1 MAISRESISSIA
13 SPPSLRLPGI
23 VKTNPRPARCPGAD
37 RKPSHTGWNRGAL
50 TTNLVSMPDSGK
62 KARPDAREP
71 WIIRTYAG
79 FGDARQANQRFLAN
93 LKQGQRGLSIAFDLP
108 TQNGYDPDAP
118 VARGEVGEAGVSIC
132 HWNDMERLF
141 EGIPLESINTSM
153 TINATA
159 PFILAL
165 YLVVAEKHGVPWTE
179 LRGTTQNDLLKEFV
193 ARGTSIFHPE
203 LSFRL
208 STGLIRFTVERVPN
222 WNPINCCGYHYMES
236 GAGPAEE
243 IGYAFGNALLILDA
257 IRPTL
262 DAAAFEQTVRRI
274 SFFINSGIELVPEI
288 CKIRAY
294 FKLWRELCASEYG
307 VDNVAFRAGCQVRSL
322 TLTEPQPEVNIIRIA
337 YEALPV
343 VISADARVNA
353 LQLPGFRE
361 ALALPDQSEQTL
373 SLRTQQVLMH
383 ETGLAGY
390 GDIFEGSK
398 VIEKLTAETAA
409 RAREIAIRLRQA
421 GYSRAIS
428 IVSGELTRQLA
439 ERYRKVESGEIV
451 QIGVNAFT
459 GEIGLT
465 PWPRQNADRAADA
478 SKEKERIE
486 SINKW
491 RTARDQAAVAN
502 AREALERAAANT
514 SDSDRGLIEAAIELA
529 RAGGTVGE
537 WTDSL
542 VRVSR
547 GRYTPP
553 ILETGVS
560 VGALNVPTAGSTR
573 KIRIALGKAGLD
585 GHINAVKLLAHACMQ
600 AGMEVVL
607 AGFKQTPEDMVATA
621 LEEDV
626 DVLAISSLAGA
637 HMSIAR
643 ETIDLLKS
651 RGAADV
657 SLVMGGI
664 IPEADRTALLQLG
677 VKAVFT
683 PKDSNL
689 GEIVGRII
697 AIAGREK

>member
-1 MAISRESISSIA
+1 MPEPEKKSR
-13 SPPSLRLPGI
+13 PP
-23 VKTNPRPARCPGAD
+23 
-37 RKPSHTGWNRGAL
+37 
-50 TTNLVSMPDSGK
+50 
-62 KARPDAREP
+62 REP

-79 FGDARQANQRFLAN
+79 FGDARQANERFLAN
-93 LKQGQRGLSIAFDLP
+93 LEQGQRGLSIAFDLP

-118 VARGEVGEAGVSIC
+118 VAHGEVGEAGVSIC
-132 HWNDMERLF
+132 HWQDMERLF
-141 EGIPLESINTSM
+141 ENIPLGSINTSM

-165 YLVVAEKHGVPWTE
+165 YLAVAEKHSVPWTE

-208 STGLIRFTVERVPN
+208 STELIRFAVERVPN

-257 IRPTL
+257 IRPKL
-262 DAAAFEQTVRRI
+262 GAAAFEQTVRRI

-294 FKLWRELCASEYG
+294 FKLWRDLCATEYG
-307 VDNVAFRAGCQVRSL
+307 VKDVIFRAGCQVRSL

-337 YEALPV
+337 YEAIPV

-361 ALALPDQSEQTL
+361 ALSLPDQSEQTL

-398 VIEKLTAETAA
+398 VIEKLTAETST
-409 RAREIAIRLRQA
+409 RAREIAMRLREA

-428 IVSGELTRQLA
+428 IISGELTRQLA
-439 ERYRKVESGEIV
+439 ERHRKVESGEIV

-459 GEIGLT
+459 GEIGLA
-465 PWPRQNADRAADA
+465 PPPKQSADRRTQA

-486 SINKW
+486 AIKQW
-491 RTARDQAAVAN
+491 RAARDQSRVAK
-502 AREALERAAANT
+502 AREALERAGAN
-514 SDSDRGLIEAAIELA
+514 DGGGGLMEATIDLA

-542 VRVSR
+542 VRVGR

-553 ILETGVS
+553 ILETS
-560 VGALNVPTAGSTR
+560 AAVGTLKVPVAKR

-585 GHINAVKLLAHACMQ
+585 GHINAIKLLAHACMQ

-607 AGFKQTPEDMVATA
+607 AGFKQTPEQMVATA

-643 ETIDLLKS
+643 ETIELLKS
-651 RGAADV
+651 RGADEVA
-657 SLVMGGI
+657 LVMGGI
-664 IPEADRTALLQLG
+664 IPEADRGALLELG

-689 GEIVGRII
+689 GEIIGRII
-697 AIAGREK
+697 AIADREQS

>member
-1 MAISRESISSIA
+1 
-13 SPPSLRLPGI
+13 
-23 VKTNPRPARCPGAD
+23 
-37 RKPSHTGWNRGAL
+37 
-50 TTNLVSMPDSGK
+50 MPEAEK
-62 KARPDAREP
+62 RIRAPREP

-79 FGDARQANQRFLAN
+79 FGDARQANERFLAN
-93 LKQGQRGLSIAFDLP
+93 IKQGQRGLSIAFDLP

-132 HWNDMERLF
+132 HWQDMERLF
-141 EGIPLESINTSM
+141 EGIPLQSINTSM

-165 YLVVAEKHGVPWTE
+165 YLVVAEKHGVSWTE

-193 ARGTSIFHPE
+193 ARGTSIFDPE

-208 STGLIRFTVERVPN
+208 STELIRFAVERVPN

-243 IGYAFGNALLILDA
+243 IGYAFGNALLILD
-257 IRPTL
+257 TL
-262 DAAAFEQTVRRI
+262 RTKIDAAAFEQTVRRI

-307 VDNVAFRAGCQVRSL
+307 VKDVAFRAGCQVRSL

-398 VIEKLTAETAA
+398 VIEKLTDETAS
-409 RAREIAIRLRQA
+409 RAREIAMRLRRA

-439 ERYRKVESGEIV
+439 ERQRKVESGEILQV
-451 QIGVNAFT
+451 GVNAFT
-459 GEIGLT
+459 GEVGLT
-465 PWPRQNADRAADA
+465 PPPKDKSNHTGQALQER
-478 SKEKERIE
+478 ERIE
-486 SINKW
+486 SIRKW
-491 RTARDQAAVAN
+491 RMSRDQSEVAK
-502 AREALERAAANT
+502 AREAFERAAAT
-514 SDSDRGLIEAAIELA
+514 KDDGLIEATIDLA

-537 WTDSL
+537 WTESL
-542 VRVSR
+542 VRVAG

-553 ILETGVS
+553 ILEAGMS
-560 VGALNVPTAGSTR
+560 VGALKVPTAAR

-607 AGFKQTPEDMVATA
+607 AGFKQTPEQMVATA

-643 ETIDLLKS
+643 ETIDLLKA
-651 RGAADV
+651 RGASDV

-664 IPEADRTALLQLG
+664 IPEADRRALTELG

-689 GEIVGRII
+689 GEIVSRII
-697 AIAGREK
+697 AIAGG

>member
-1 MAISRESISSIA
+1 MPEPEKKSR
-13 SPPSLRLPGI
+13 PP
-23 VKTNPRPARCPGAD
+23 
-37 RKPSHTGWNRGAL
+37 
-50 TTNLVSMPDSGK
+50 
-62 KARPDAREP
+62 REP

-79 FGDARQANQRFLAN
+79 FGDARQANERFLAN

-118 VARGEVGEAGVSIC
+118 VAHGEVGEAGVSIC
-132 HWNDMERLF
+132 HWQDMERLF
-141 EGIPLESINTSM
+141 ENIPLGSINTSM

-165 YLVVAEKHGVPWTE
+165 YLAVAEKHSVPWTE

-208 STGLIRFTVERVPN
+208 STELIRFAVERVPN

-257 IRPTL
+257 IRPRL

-294 FKLWRELCASEYG
+294 FKLWRDLCATEYG
-307 VDNVAFRAGCQVRSL
+307 VKDVIFRAGCQVRSL

-337 YEALPV
+337 YEAIPV

-361 ALALPDQSEQTL
+361 ALSLPDQSEQTL

-398 VIEKLTAETAA
+398 VIEKLTAETST
-409 RAREIAIRLRQA
+409 RAREIAMRLREA

-428 IVSGELTRQLA
+428 IISGELTRQLA
-439 ERYRKVESGEIV
+439 ERHRKVESGEIV

-459 GEIGLT
+459 GEIGLA
-465 PWPRQNADRAADA
+465 PPPKQSADRRTQA

-486 SINKW
+486 AIKQW
-491 RTARDQAAVAN
+491 RAARDQSRVAK
-502 AREALERAAANT
+502 AREALERAGAN
-514 SDSDRGLIEAAIELA
+514 DGGGGLMEATIDLA

-542 VRVSR
+542 VRVGR

-553 ILETGVS
+553 ILETS
-560 VGALNVPTAGSTR
+560 AAVGTLKVPVAKR

-585 GHINAVKLLAHACMQ
+585 GHINAIKLLAHACMQ

-607 AGFKQTPEDMVATA
+607 AGFKQTPEQMVATA

-643 ETIDLLKS
+643 ETIELLKS
-651 RGAADV
+651 RGADEVA
-657 SLVMGGI
+657 LVMGGI
-664 IPEADRTALLQLG
+664 IPEADRGALLELG

-689 GEIVGRII
+689 GEIIGRII
-697 AIAGREK
+697 AIADREQS

>member
-1 MAISRESISSIA
+1 
-13 SPPSLRLPGI
+13 
-23 VKTNPRPARCPGAD
+23 
-37 RKPSHTGWNRGAL
+37 
-50 TTNLVSMPDSGK
+50 MPETEK
-62 KARPDAREP
+62 KARAPREP

-79 FGDARQANQRFLAN
+79 FGDARQANERFLAN

-132 HWNDMERLF
+132 HWDDMERLF
-141 EGIPLESINTSM
+141 EGIPLQSINTSM

-159 PFILAL
+159 PFLLAL
-165 YLVVAEKHGVPWTE
+165 YLVIAEKHGVPWTE

-208 STGLIRFTVERVPN
+208 STELIRFAVERVPN

-243 IGYAFGNALLILDA
+243 IGYAFGNALMILDA
-257 IRPTL
+257 IRPKL

-294 FKLWRELCASEYG
+294 FKLWQELCATEYG
-307 VDNVAFRAGCQVRSL
+307 VNDVAFRAGCQVRSL

-343 VISADARVNA
+343 VLSADARVNA

-361 ALALPDQSEQTL
+361 ALALPDQAEQTL
-373 SLRTQQVLMH
+373 SLRTQQVLMY

-398 VIEKLTAETAA
+398 VVEKLTAETAA
-409 RAREIAIRLRQA
+409 RAREIAIRLREA

-439 ERYRKVESGEIV
+439 ERHRKVESGEIV

-459 GEIGLT
+459 GEVGLT
-465 PWPRQNADRAADA
+465 PPPKRNVDRDA
-478 SKEKERIE
+478 QAVKEKERIE
-486 SINKW
+486 SIKQW
-491 RTARDQAAVAN
+491 RAARDQKAVAA
-502 AREALERAAANT
+502 AREALERAAA
-514 SDSDRGLIEAAIELA
+514 SEGGGGLMEATIDLA

-542 VRVSR
+542 VRVGR

-553 ILETGVS
+553 ILETSVS
-560 VGALNVPTAGSTR
+560 VGALKVPRATR

-585 GHINAVKLLAHACMQ
+585 GHINAIKLLAHACMQ

-607 AGFKQTPEDMVATA
+607 AGFKQTPEQMVATA

-643 ETIDLLKS
+643 ETIELLKS
-651 RGAADV
+651 RHASDV
-657 SLVMGGI
+657 ALVMGGI
-664 IPEADRTALLQLG
+664 IPEADRTALLALG

-689 GEIVGRII
+689 GEIIGRII

>member
-1 MAISRESISSIA
+1 
-13 SPPSLRLPGI
+13 
-23 VKTNPRPARCPGAD
+23 
-37 RKPSHTGWNRGAL
+37 
-50 TTNLVSMPDSGK
+50 MPEPEQ
-62 KARPDAREP
+62 KARAPREP

-79 FGDARQANQRFLAN
+79 FGDARQANERFLAN

-132 HWNDMERLF
+132 HWQDMERLF
-141 EGIPLESINTSM
+141 EGIPLQSINTSM

-208 STGLIRFTVERVPN
+208 STELIRFAVERVPN

-257 IRPTL
+257 IRPKL
-262 DAAAFEQTVRRI
+262 DVAAFAQTVRRI

-294 FKLWRELCASEYG
+294 FKLWRELCATEYG
-307 VDNVAFRAGCQVRSL
+307 VDDVAFRAGCQVRSL

-343 VISADARVNA
+343 VLSADARVNA

-373 SLRTQQVLMH
+373 SLRTQQVLMY

-398 VIEKLTAETAA
+398 VIEKLTDETAT
-409 RAREIAIRLRQA
+409 RAREIAIRLREA

-439 ERYRKVESGEIV
+439 ERHRKVESGEIV

-459 GEIGLT
+459 GEVGLT
-465 PWPRQNADRAADA
+465 PPPRQNSDHAGQVL
-478 SKEKERIE
+478 KEKERIE
-486 SINKW
+486 SIRKW
-491 RTARDQAAVAN
+491 RAARDQAAVAK
-502 AREALERAAANT
+502 AREALERAGAN
-514 SDSDRGLIEAAIELA
+514 DGGIGLVEATIDLA

-542 VRVSR
+542 VRVGR

-553 ILETGVS
+553 ILETSVS
-560 VGALNVPTAGSTR
+560 VGALKVPVAKR

-585 GHINAVKLLAHACMQ
+585 GHINAIKLLAHACMQ

-607 AGFKQTPEDMVATA
+607 AGFKQTPEQMVATA

-626 DVLAISSLAGA
+626 DVIAISSLAGA

-651 RGAADV
+651 RGAGEVA
-657 SLVMGGI
+657 LVMGGI
-664 IPEADRTALLQLG
+664 IPEADRTALLELG

-689 GEIVGRII
+689 AEIVGRII
-697 AIAGREK
+697 AIAGREHS

>member
-1 MAISRESISSIA
+1 
-13 SPPSLRLPGI
+13 
-23 VKTNPRPARCPGAD
+23 
-37 RKPSHTGWNRGAL
+37 
-50 TTNLVSMPDSGK
+50 MPETEK
-62 KARPDAREP
+62 KARAPREP

-79 FGDARQANQRFLAN
+79 FGDARQANERFLAN

-132 HWNDMERLF
+132 HWDDMERLF
-141 EGIPLESINTSM
+141 EGIPLQSINTSM

-159 PFILAL
+159 PFLLAL
-165 YLVVAEKHGVPWTE
+165 YLVIAEKHGVPWTE

-208 STGLIRFTVERVPN
+208 STELIRFAVERVPN

-243 IGYAFGNALLILDA
+243 IGYAFGNALMILDA
-257 IRPTL
+257 IRPKL

-294 FKLWRELCASEYG
+294 FKLWQELCSTEYG
-307 VDNVAFRAGCQVRSL
+307 VNDVAFRAGCQVRSL

-343 VISADARVNA
+343 VLSADARVNA

-361 ALALPDQSEQTL
+361 ALALPDQAEQTL
-373 SLRTQQVLMH
+373 SLRTQQVLMY

-398 VIEKLTAETAA
+398 VVEKLTAETAA
-409 RAREIAIRLRQA
+409 RAREIAIRLREA

-439 ERYRKVESGEIV
+439 ERHRKVESGEIV

-459 GEIGLT
+459 GEVGLT
-465 PWPRQNADRAADA
+465 PPPKQNADRNAHTV
-478 SKEKERIE
+478 KEKERIE
-486 SINKW
+486 SIKQW
-491 RTARDQAAVAN
+491 RAARDQKAVAT
-502 AREALERAAANT
+502 AREALERAAA
-514 SDSDRGLIEAAIELA
+514 SDGGGGLMEATIDLA

-542 VRVSR
+542 VRVGR

-553 ILETGVS
+553 ILETSVS
-560 VGALNVPTAGSTR
+560 VGALKVPKATR

-585 GHINAVKLLAHACMQ
+585 GHINAIKLLAHACMQ

-607 AGFKQTPEDMVATA
+607 AGFKQTPEQMVATA

-643 ETIDLLKS
+643 ETIELLKS
-651 RGAADV
+651 RHASDV
-657 SLVMGGI
+657 ALVMGGI
-664 IPEADRTALLQLG
+664 IPEADRAALLALG

-689 GEIVGRII
+689 GEIIGRII

>member
-1 MAISRESISSIA
+1 
-13 SPPSLRLPGI
+13 
-23 VKTNPRPARCPGAD
+23 
-37 RKPSHTGWNRGAL
+37 
-50 TTNLVSMPDSGK
+50 
-62 KARPDAREP
+62 
-71 WIIRTYAG
+71 
-79 FGDARQANQRFLAN
+79 
-93 LKQGQRGLSIAFDLP
+93 
-108 TQNGYDPDAP
+108 
-118 VARGEVGEAGVSIC
+118 
-132 HWNDMERLF
+132 
-141 EGIPLESINTSM
+141 M

-159 PFILAL
+159 PFLLAL

-208 STGLIRFTVERVPN
+208 STELIRFAVERVPN

-257 IRPTL
+257 IRPKL

-294 FKLWRELCASEYG
+294 FKLWRELCSSEYG
-307 VDNVAFRAGCQVRSL
+307 VNEVSFRAGCQVRSL
-322 TLTEPQPEVNIIRIA
+322 TLTEQEPEVNIIRIA

-383 ETGLAGY
+383 ETGLAAY

-398 VIEKLTAETAA
+398 VIEKLTGETAT
-409 RAREIAIRLRQA
+409 RAREIAIQLREA

-439 ERYRKVESGEIV
+439 ERHRRVESGEVV

-459 GEIGLT
+459 GEIGLA
-465 PWPRQNADRAADA
+465 PPPRQNSDHAAQVR
-478 SKEKERIE
+478 KEKERIE
-486 SINKW
+486 SINQW
-491 RTARDQAAVAN
+491 RAARDQAAFSK
-502 AREALERAAANT
+502 AREALARAGA
-514 SDSDRGLIEAAIELA
+514 SDSGTGLIEATLDLA

-542 VRVSR
+542 VRVGR

-553 ILETGVS
+553 ILETSVS
-560 VGALNVPTAGSTR
+560 VGALKVPMASR

-585 GHINAVKLLAHACMQ
+585 GHINAIKLLAHACMQ

-607 AGFKQTPEDMVATA
+607 AGFKQTPEQMVATA

-643 ETIDLLKS
+643 ETIDLLKNRS
-651 RGAADV
+651 ATDV

-664 IPEADRTALLQLG
+664 IPEADRAALLGLG

-697 AIAGREK
+697 EIAGREH

>member
-1 MAISRESISSIA
+1 
-13 SPPSLRLPGI
+13 
-23 VKTNPRPARCPGAD
+23 
-37 RKPSHTGWNRGAL
+37 
-50 TTNLVSMPDSGK
+50 MPDAEK
-62 KARPDAREP
+62 KIRAPREP

-79 FGDARQANQRFLAN
+79 FGDARQANERFLAN

-141 EGIPLESINTSM
+141 EGIPMQSINTSM

-193 ARGTSIFHPE
+193 ARGTSIFHPD

-208 STGLIRFTVERVPN
+208 STELIRFAVERVPN

-257 IRPTL
+257 LRPKL
-262 DAAAFEQTVRRI
+262 DKSAFEQTVRRI

-294 FKLWRELCASEYG
+294 FKLWRELCSTEYG
-307 VDNVAFRAGCQVRSL
+307 VDDVAFRAGCQVRSL

-343 VISADARVNA
+343 IMSADARVNA

-383 ETGLAGY
+383 ETGLAAY

-398 VIEKLTAETAA
+398 VIEQLTDETAS
-409 RAREIAIRLRQA
+409 RAREIAIRLREA

-428 IVSGELTRQLA
+428 IVSGELTRQLS
-439 ERYRKVESGEIV
+439 ERHRKVESGEIV

-465 PWPRQNADRAADA
+465 PPPKQNADHAEQ
-478 SKEKERIE
+478 SLKEKERIE
-486 SINKW
+486 SIQKW
-491 RTARDQAAVAN
+491 RAARDQSAVAR
-502 AREALERAAANT
+502 AREALERAAADNGGA
-514 SDSDRGLIEAAIELA
+514 GLIDATIDLA

-553 ILETGVS
+553 ILESNAG
-560 VGALNVPTAGSTR
+560 VGALKVPLATR

-585 GHINAVKLLAHACMQ
+585 GHINAIKLLAHACMQ

-607 AGFKQTPEDMVATA
+607 AGFKQTPEQMVATA

-651 RGAADV
+651 RGATDV

-664 IPEADRTALLQLG
+664 IPEADRTALLELG

-689 GEIVGRII
+689 GDIVGRII
-697 AIAGREK
+697 AIAGQGKS

>member
-1 MAISRESISSIA
+1 
-13 SPPSLRLPGI
+13 
-23 VKTNPRPARCPGAD
+23 
-37 RKPSHTGWNRGAL
+37 
-50 TTNLVSMPDSGK
+50 MPDTEK
-62 KARPDAREP
+62 KARAPREP

-79 FGDARQANQRFLAN
+79 FGDARQANERFLAN

-132 HWNDMERLF
+132 HRDDMERLF
-141 EGIPLESINTSM
+141 EGIPLQSINTSM

-159 PFILAL
+159 PFLLAL
-165 YLVVAEKHGVPWTE
+165 YLVIAEKHGVQWTE

-208 STGLIRFTVERVPN
+208 STELIRFAVERVPN

-243 IGYAFGNALLILDA
+243 IGYAFGNALMILDA
-257 IRPTL
+257 IRPRL

-294 FKLWRELCASEYG
+294 FKLWQELCATEYG
-307 VDNVAFRAGCQVRSL
+307 VNDVAFRAGCQVRSL

-343 VISADARVNA
+343 VLSADARVNA

-361 ALALPDQSEQTL
+361 ALALPDQAEQTL
-373 SLRTQQVLMH
+373 SLRTQQVLMY

-398 VIEKLTAETAA
+398 VVEKLTAETAA
-409 RAREIAIRLRQA
+409 RAREITIRLREA

-439 ERYRKVESGEIV
+439 ERHRKVESGEIV

-459 GEIGLT
+459 GEVGLT
-465 PWPRQNADRAADA
+465 PPPKSNADHSAQTI
-478 SKEKERIE
+478 KEKERIE
-486 SINKW
+486 SIRQW
-491 RTARDQAAVAN
+491 RTARDQKAVAA
-502 AREALERAAANT
+502 AREALERAAA
-514 SDSDRGLIEAAIELA
+514 SDGGTGLMEATIDLA

-542 VRVSR
+542 VRVGR

-553 ILETGVS
+553 ILETSVS
-560 VGALNVPTAGSTR
+560 VGALKVPKATR

-585 GHINAVKLLAHACMQ
+585 GHINAIKLLAHACMQ

-607 AGFKQTPEDMVATA
+607 AGFKQTPEQMVATA

-643 ETIDLLKS
+643 ETIELLKS
-651 RGAADV
+651 RHASDV
-657 SLVMGGI
+657 ALVMGGI
-664 IPEADRTALLQLG
+664 IPEADRTALLALG

-689 GEIVGRII
+689 GEIIGRII

>member
-1 MAISRESISSIA
+1 MAE
-13 SPPSLRLPGI
+13 
-23 VKTNPRPARCPGAD
+23 TE
-37 RKPSHTGWNRGAL
+37 
-50 TTNLVSMPDSGK
+50 K
-62 KARPDAREP
+62 KARAPREP

-79 FGDARQANQRFLAN
+79 FGDARQANERFLAN

-132 HWNDMERLF
+132 YWQDMERLF
-141 EGIPLESINTSM
+141 EGIPLQSINTSM

-208 STGLIRFTVERVPN
+208 STELIRFAVERVPN

-257 IRPTL
+257 IRPKL

-294 FKLWRELCASEYG
+294 FKLWRELCATEYG
-307 VDNVAFRAGCQVRSL
+307 VHDVAFRAGCQVRSL

-398 VIEKLTAETAA
+398 VIEKLTGETAT
-409 RAREIAIRLRQA
+409 RAREIAIRLREA

-439 ERYRKVESGEIV
+439 ERHRKVESGEIL

-459 GEIGLT
+459 GEVGLT
-465 PWPRQNADRAADA
+465 PPPKQNSDHAGQVL
-478 SKEKERIE
+478 KEKERIE
-486 SINKW
+486 SIKKW
-491 RTARDQAAVAN
+491 RAGRDQAAVSK
-502 AREALERAAANT
+502 AREVLERAAANNA
-514 SDSDRGLIEAAIELA
+514 DRGLIEATIDLA

-542 VRVSR
+542 VRVGR

-553 ILETGVS
+553 ILETSVS
-560 VGALNVPTAGSTR
+560 VGALKVPVAKR

-585 GHINAVKLLAHACMQ
+585 GHINAIKLLAHACMQ

-607 AGFKQTPEDMVATA
+607 AGFKQTPEQMVATA

-626 DVLAISSLAGA
+626 NVLAISSLAGA

-643 ETIDLLKS
+643 ETIYLLKS
-651 RGAADV
+651 RGAGDV
-657 SLVMGGI
+657 ALVMGGI
-664 IPEADRTALLQLG
+664 IPEADRTALRELG

-689 GEIVGRII
+689 GEIVGSII
-697 AIAGREK
+697 AIAGPEHS

>member
-1 MAISRESISSIA
+1 MAE
-13 SPPSLRLPGI
+13 
-23 VKTNPRPARCPGAD
+23 
-37 RKPSHTGWNRGAL
+37 
-50 TTNLVSMPDSGK
+50 DSGK
-62 KARPDAREP
+62 KALDVEASREMSKGEGGPAKPARESAKPVREP

-79 FGDARQANQRFLAN
+79 FGDAVQANRRFLNN
-93 LKQGQRGLSIAFDLP
+93 LKEGQRGLSIAFDLP

-132 HWNDMERLF
+132 HWDDMERLF
-141 EGIPLESINTSM
+141 EGIPMQSINTSM

-159 PFILAL
+159 PFLLAL

-208 STGLIRFTVERVPN
+208 STELIRFAVERVPN

-257 IRPTL
+257 LRPKL
-262 DAAAFEQTVRRI
+262 DQAAFEQTVRRI

-294 FKLWRELCASEYG
+294 FKLWRELCSTEYG
-307 VDNVAFRAGCQVRSL
+307 VNDVAFRAGCQVRSL

-343 VISADARVNA
+343 VMSADARVNA

-383 ETGLAGY
+383 ETGLAAY

-398 VIEKLTAETAA
+398 VIEKLTDETAT
-409 RAREIAIRLRQA
+409 RAREIALRLREA

-439 ERYRKVESGEIV
+439 ERHRKLESGEIV

-459 GEIGLT
+459 GEVGLT
-465 PWPRQNADRAADA
+465 PPPKQSANHAAQA

-486 SINKW
+486 SIRKW
-491 RTARDQAAVAN
+491 RASRDQAAVAK
-502 AREALERAAANT
+502 ARETLERAGADDG
-514 SDSDRGLIEAAIELA
+514 SSGLIEATIDLA

-542 VRVSR
+542 VRVGR

-553 ILETGVS
+553 ILETSVG
-560 VGALNVPTAGSTR
+560 VGALKVPHATK

-585 GHINAVKLLAHACMQ
+585 GHINAIKLLAHACMQ

-607 AGFKQTPEDMVATA
+607 AGFKQTPEQMVTTA

-637 HMSIAR
+637 HMSIAQ
-643 ETIDLLKS
+643 ETIELLKS
-651 RGAADV
+651 RGAGDV
-657 SLVMGGI
+657 ALVMGGI
-664 IPEADRTALLQLG
+664 IPEADRTALLALG

-697 AIAGREK
+697 AIASR

>member
-1 MAISRESISSIA
+1 
-13 SPPSLRLPGI
+13 
-23 VKTNPRPARCPGAD
+23 
-37 RKPSHTGWNRGAL
+37 
-50 TTNLVSMPDSGK
+50 MPETDK
-62 KARPDAREP
+62 KARAPREP

-79 FGDARQANQRFLAN
+79 FGDASQANERFLAN

-132 HWNDMERLF
+132 HWQDMERLF
-141 EGIPLESINTSM
+141 EGIPLQSINTSM

-193 ARGTSIFHPE
+193 ARGTSIFHPD

-208 STGLIRFTVERVPN
+208 STELIRFAVERVPN

-257 IRPTL
+257 IRPKL

-294 FKLWRELCASEYG
+294 FKLWRDLCASEYG
-307 VDNVAFRAGCQVRSL
+307 VHDVAFRAGCQVRSL

-337 YEALPV
+337 YEAIPV

-361 ALALPDQSEQTL
+361 ALSLPDQSEQTL

-398 VIEKLTAETAA
+398 IIEKLTDETAT
-409 RAREIAIRLRQA
+409 RAREIAIKLREA
-421 GYSRAIS
+421 GYSSAIS

-439 ERYRKVESGEIV
+439 ERHRKVESGEIV

-459 GEIGLT
+459 GEIGLA
-465 PWPRQNADRAADA
+465 PPPRQNSNHPTQV

-486 SINKW
+486 SIKKW
-491 RTARDQAAVAN
+491 RAARDQASVAK
-502 AREALERAAANT
+502 AREALERAGANDGG
-514 SDSDRGLIEAAIELA
+514 SGLIEATIDLA

-542 VRVSR
+542 VRVGR

-553 ILETGVS
+553 ILETSVA
-560 VGALNVPTAGSTR
+560 VGALKVPLAKR

-585 GHINAVKLLAHACMQ
+585 GHINAIKLLAHACMQ
-600 AGMEVVL
+600 SGMEVVL
-607 AGFKQTPEDMVATA
+607 AGFKQTPEQMVATA

-637 HMSIAR
+637 HMSIAG

-651 RGAADV
+651 RGASEVA
-657 SLVMGGI
+657 LVMGGI
-664 IPEADRTALLQLG
+664 IPEADRTALLELG

-697 AIAGREK
+697 EIAGREHS

>member
-1 MAISRESISSIA
+1 
-13 SPPSLRLPGI
+13 
-23 VKTNPRPARCPGAD
+23 
-37 RKPSHTGWNRGAL
+37 
-50 TTNLVSMPDSGK
+50 MPETEK
-62 KARPDAREP
+62 KARAPREP

-79 FGDARQANQRFLAN
+79 FGDARQANERFLAN

-132 HWNDMERLF
+132 HWDDMERLF
-141 EGIPLESINTSM
+141 EGIPLQSINTSM

-159 PFILAL
+159 PFLLAL
-165 YLVVAEKHGVPWTE
+165 YLVIAEKHGVPWTE

-208 STGLIRFTVERVPN
+208 STELIRFAVERVPN

-243 IGYAFGNALLILDA
+243 IGYAFGNALMILDA
-257 IRPTL
+257 IRPKL

-294 FKLWRELCASEYG
+294 FKLWQELCATEYG
-307 VDNVAFRAGCQVRSL
+307 VNDVAFRAGCQVRSL

-343 VISADARVNA
+343 VLSADARVNA

-361 ALALPDQSEQTL
+361 ALALPDQAEQTL
-373 SLRTQQVLMH
+373 SLRTQQVLMY

-398 VIEKLTAETAA
+398 VVEKLTAETAA
-409 RAREIAIRLRQA
+409 RAREIAIRLREA

-439 ERYRKVESGEIV
+439 ERHRKVESGEIV

-459 GEIGLT
+459 GEVGLT
-465 PWPRQNADRAADA
+465 PPPKRNVDRDA
-478 SKEKERIE
+478 QAVKEKERIE
-486 SINKW
+486 SIKQW
-491 RTARDQAAVAN
+491 RAARDQKAVAT
-502 AREALERAAANT
+502 AREALERAAA
-514 SDSDRGLIEAAIELA
+514 SEGGSGLMEATIDLA

-542 VRVSR
+542 VRVGR

-553 ILETGVS
+553 ILETSVS
-560 VGALNVPTAGSTR
+560 VGALKVPRATR

-585 GHINAVKLLAHACMQ
+585 GHINAIKLLAHACMQ

-607 AGFKQTPEDMVATA
+607 AGFKQTPEQMVATA

-643 ETIDLLKS
+643 ETIELLKS
-651 RGAADV
+651 RHASDV
-657 SLVMGGI
+657 ALVMGGI
-664 IPEADRTALLQLG
+664 IPEADRTALLALG

-689 GEIVGRII
+689 GEIIGRII